1 MKKEINIDINKK
13 IVDLALRQGFS
24 DVKVVDIT
32 DYSSF
37 QEVIKNHNA
46 FINSNS
52 HGEMNYLENKIK
64 FLKKPDLLLSNAKR
78 AILVNMNY
86 LPKKSN
92 KKWLSVEKQNLK
104 NSNNA
109 VISLYARGRDYHKVL
124 RKRLKNLGSQVSAE
138 MQSFGFRVCVDSA
151 PIFEVELACKA
162 GLGWRGKNTLLLRK
176 NEGSFFFLGVL
187 LTDFPLKTS
196 KAKYSNKCGS
206 CSACIEVCPTK
217 AFEAPYK
224 LNAKKCISYLTI
236 EHKGIIDESLRP
248 LIGNR
253 VFGCDDCQLVCP
265 WNKYAK
271 LATVP
276 DFDVRN
282 DLDSQTLIS
291 LFKWEKDEFLAR
303 NAGSSIL
310 RIGYEGWLR
319 NLAIGLGNSAK
330 YLKKNSKNEKSKE
343 IASEIIFLL
352 KEKLSL
358 KYSNKVLNPHLTWAI
373 DRFRNTGFLD

>member
-1 MKKEINIDINKK
+1 MGINIDINNK
-13 IVDLALRQGFS
+13 IVNLALKQGFS
-24 DVKVVDIT
+24 DVKVVDIS
-32 DYSSF
+32 DFSSF
-37 QEVIKNHNA
+37 QEVVKNHDA
-46 FINSNS
+46 FIDSNS
-52 HGEMNYLENKIK
+52 HGGMSYLENKIK
-64 FLKKPDLLLSNAKR
+64 FLRKPDLLLPNAKR

-86 LPKKSN
+86 LPRKSN
-92 KKWLSVEKQNLK
+92 NKWLSIEKKNL
-104 NSNNA
+104 NNLNNA

-124 RKRLKNLGSQVSAE
+124 RNRLKCLGSQVSAE
-138 MQSFGFRVCVDSA
+138 MQSFGFRACVDSA
-151 PIFEVELACKA
+151 PIFEVELASKA
-162 GLGWRGKNTLLLRK
+162 GLGWRGKNTLLLRR

-196 KAKYSNKCGS
+196 KIKYSNNCGS

-271 LATVP
+271 LATLK

-282 DLDSQTLIS
+282 GLNNQTLIS
-291 LFKWEKDEFLAR
+291 LFGWKENEFLDR
-303 NAGSSIL
+303 NTGSSIL
-310 RIGYEGWLR
+310 RIGYERWLR
-319 NLAIGLGNSAK
+319 NLSIGLGNSARH
-330 YLKKNSKNEKSKE
+330 LKRNINNGESKKTASK
-343 IASEIIFLL
+343 IIFLL

-358 KYSNKVLNPHLTWAI
+358 NYSNKVLNPHLTWAI
-373 DRFRNTGFLD
+373 ERFRNTGFLD